1 MCVSLPNHYFC
12 VNFIKTYSSH
22 TLPFPLEV
30 MLLPRPLLDAFTS
43 LTFCSCCPS
52 VLFVLTCAHLF
63 VMSRRCDND
72 QEVQKYKNGELES
85 TREYNPGESHLVF
98 SSLSLSRRTSSLP
111 VFPCLLLVSSFLPL
125 SLSLSCPR
133 THSLLHF
140 PPFFPFSPSLSPPS
154 NSAPCDPRAISAL
167 CQAPLTSPFPPP
179 SAGKDWSE
187 LEAPGHQSAVDA
199 DMAADE
205 ARKYVAE
212 VTERAKVRVH
222 LESLPSGDFVPCL

>member
-1 MCVSLPNHYFC
+1 MFRFWHEGRQGAICVSLPNHYFC

-98 SSLSLSRRTSSLP
+98 SSLSLFRGARL
-111 VFPCLLLVSSFLPL
+111 L
-125 SLSLSCPR
+125 SLSFPACFSSLLFSHSHCLSLARAHILSYISPHSF
-133 THSLLHF
+133 HSLLRCPLRLTL
-140 PPFFPFSPSLSPPS
+140 PPATLAPSLHCVKRLSRHRFRPL
-154 NSAPCDPRAISAL
+154 R
-167 CQAPLTSPFPPP
+167 QARTGASLKRRDT
-179 SAGKDWSE
+179 
-187 LEAPGHQSAVDA
+187 
-199 DMAADE
+199 
-205 ARKYVAE
+205 
-212 VTERAKVRVH
+212 RVQ
-222 LESLPSGDFVPCL
+222 